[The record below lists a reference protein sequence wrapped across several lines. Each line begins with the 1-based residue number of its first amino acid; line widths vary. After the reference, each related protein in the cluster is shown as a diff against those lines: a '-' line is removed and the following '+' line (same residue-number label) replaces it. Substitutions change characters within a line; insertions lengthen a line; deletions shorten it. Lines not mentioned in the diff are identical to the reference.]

1 MIIQDTKIEEELV
14 KMEQRDFQLK
24 MQYNMYFPKLNDKEI
39 IKMIDIHN

>member
-1 MIIQDTKIEEELV
+1 MQDARV
-14 KMEQRDFQLK
+14 KDEASKMKLRYFQLK